1 MSFPYDLSNTE
12 AAGCAA
18 AWIAVLTLAPQI
30 DYEAMLDSPII
41 DAALNALPAIA
52 AAAFTAAI
60 TAVLYYSRKSI
71 LFPVL
76 KTLRLR

>member
-1 MSFPYDLSNTE
+1 MYDLTTTE
-12 AAGCAA
+12 TAVCAA
-18 AWIAVLTLAPQI
+18 AWIALLTLAPQI
-30 DYEAMLDSPII
+30 DYDAMLDSPLI
-41 DAALNALPAIA
+41 DAALNALPALA

-71 LFPVL
+71 LYPVL